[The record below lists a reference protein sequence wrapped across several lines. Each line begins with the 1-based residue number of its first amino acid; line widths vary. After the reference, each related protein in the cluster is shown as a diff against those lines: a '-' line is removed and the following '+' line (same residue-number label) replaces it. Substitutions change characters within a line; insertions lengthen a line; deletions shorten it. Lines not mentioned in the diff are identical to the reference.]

1 MIADWFFAVPR
12 ENAEWMFEK
21 QMLGVLEPND
31 RNGHSPAGWDKNEG
45 DNCIN
50 GALYHGPESLL
61 TPRLREW
68 ANRTQDATGIFPVA
82 LLRFRHPGAS
92 TNTRHRIGDELK
104 RHGVYE
110 LECRIVPRLPSTFKS
125 SCLEI
130 DHALHSLSVAKIG
143 EQSTTDLQALLD
155 RAAEPSNVE
164 RNVLIALVGYFVV
177 VALLSVGCMG
187 REDDQVSAFR

>member
-1 MIADWFFAVPR
+1 
-12 ENAEWMFEK
+12 
-21 QMLGVLEPND
+21 MLGVLEPND

-50 GALYHGPESLL
+50 VRLPGALYHGPESLL

-104 RHGVYE
+104 VAANPTTVVLVCFVHFSPINLQRHGVYE

-130 DHALHSLSVAKIG
+130 DHALHRRDSP
-143 EQSTTDLQALLD
+143 EP
-155 RAAEPSNVE
+155 RAARLQSSFEFARACWQFVRCEDWRAKYDRSTSPARPSS
-164 RNVLIALVGYFVV
+164 R
-177 VALLSVGCMG
+177 
-187 REDDQVSAFR
+187 AFECGT